1 MANHDKF
8 CPQGED
14 GLRTDAYCLCEYF
27 DDVRHD
33 QKQTIIKTINQKIDK
48 LQTIENPERAGII
61 HGLQTATWLIEGNQP

>member
-27 DDVRHD
+27 DDVRAD
-33 QKQTIIKTINQKIDK
+33 LKRTILNNLNKHALHIYSGDGYFIPVSSKK
-48 LQTIENPERAGII
+48 LM
-61 HGLQTATWLIEGNQP
+61 EGEKLWD